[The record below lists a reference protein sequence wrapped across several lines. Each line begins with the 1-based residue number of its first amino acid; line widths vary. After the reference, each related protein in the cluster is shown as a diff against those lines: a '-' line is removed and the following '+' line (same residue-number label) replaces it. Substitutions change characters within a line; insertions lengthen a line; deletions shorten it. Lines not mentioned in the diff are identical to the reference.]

1 MANNPETY
9 DNRVLYKTA
18 LSALAECKRAALRM
32 LPVDF
37 FVHYFVRILKE
48 IKYNNNFRDVLAQFL
63 QYYWDSSQNKQATQD
78 AVDILIELF
87 EAELDTQNI
96 SNKEIISKTYR
107 EYLMNY
113 RWAIRE
119 IAWVNDT
126 IKQYEVQKENSQ
138 S

>member
-1 MANNPETY
+1 MANNPRTY

-18 LSALAECKRAALRM
+18 LSLLAECKRAALRI

-48 IKYNNNFRDVLAQFL
+48 IKYNDNFRDVLAQFL
-63 QYYWDSSQNKQATQD
+63 QYYWNSPQNKQATQD

-113 RWAIRE
+113 RRAIRE
-119 IAWVNDT
+119 IAWVNNT
-126 IKQYEVQKENSQ
+126 IKQYEV
-138 S
+138 